1 MRRHFCAEPIK
12 PWPLPIGPI
21 QPVTFI
27 PLDRKD
33 DAAAIGCG
41 RAGLANSERVV
52 FDCGWDGGRGM
63 AILGFEVVRRRGRF
77 VTLIGFGHDGEDY
90 ATLEEAV
97 REGFMSDGCLE

>member
-1 MRRHFCAEPIK
+1 MKRRLYPEPIG

-21 QPVTFI
+21 QVITFI

-33 DAAAIGCG
+33 DADAIARG

-97 REGFMSDGCLE
+97 REGIMSDGCLE